1 MIISVGCDHIVTHVK
16 NSVVEYLKSKGHEV
30 IDNGTYDHVRTHYP
44 IYGKATAEKV
54 VNGEADLGIVIC
66 GTGVGITNSAAK
78 IKGARVALV
87 RDVETAR
94 YSKEELN
101 INILIAILTLIPV
114 AILFISFG
122 LFIGSVLST
131 NNAVNGFGTILV
143 NATVFLSGAVL
154 SLDMIGGTFKT
165 VCDLLPFSHAVNA
178 VNYAINGNFSDIP
191 LQLVWVLG
199 YALVLIIPSVIIFKR
214 RMKG

>member
-1 MIISVGCDHIVTHVK
+1 MD
-16 NSVVEYLKSKGHEV
+16 
-30 IDNGTYDHVRTHYP
+30 
-44 IYGKATAEKV
+44 
-54 VNGEADLGIVIC
+54 
-66 GTGVGITNSAAK
+66 
-78 IKGARVALV
+78 
-87 RDVETAR
+87 
-94 YSKEELN
+94 
-101 INILIAILTLIPV
+101 
-114 AILFISFG
+114 
-122 LFIGSVLST
+122 
-131 NNAVNGFGTILV
+131 FGTILV

-154 SLDMIGGTFKT
+154 SLDMIVVGTFKT

>member
-1 MIISVGCDHIVTHVK
+1 M
-16 NSVVEYLKSKGHEV
+16 
-30 IDNGTYDHVRTHYP
+30 
-44 IYGKATAEKV
+44 
-54 VNGEADLGIVIC
+54 
-66 GTGVGITNSAAK
+66 
-78 IKGARVALV
+78 
-87 RDVETAR
+87 
-94 YSKEELN
+94 
-101 INILIAILTLIPV
+101 
-114 AILFISFG
+114 AILFISFAM
-122 LFIGSVLST
+122 FIGSVHST

-199 YALVLIIPSVIIFKR
+199 YALVLIIPSVVIFKR